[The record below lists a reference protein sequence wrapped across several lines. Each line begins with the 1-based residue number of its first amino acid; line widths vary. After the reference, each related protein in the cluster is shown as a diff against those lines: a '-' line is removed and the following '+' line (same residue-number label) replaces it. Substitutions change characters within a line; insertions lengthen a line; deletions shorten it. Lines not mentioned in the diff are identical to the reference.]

1 VRRADRIT
9 AALLLAFSAAFSAG
23 ALKYYRYWGHD
34 GPGPAFLPFWLGVVM
49 AALSILMLVR
59 RRSALDPGTEW
70 LPQGEARNRVL
81 VVLGATAAFIA
92 LLNVLGMV
100 VGTVLFLIVLLRYLG
115 GHRWWV
121 TISIAL
127 AAAVLNWLVFVH
139 WLRVPMPEGMFWTF

>member
-1 VRRADRIT
+1 VHRADRIT
-9 AALLLAFSAAFSAG
+9 ASLLLACSVAFAAG
-23 ALKYYRYWGHD
+23 ALKYYKYWGHD
-34 GPGPAFLPFWLGVVM
+34 GPGPAFLPFWLGLVM
-49 AALSILMLVR
+49 ACLAAMMLLRKSPSVEGEG
-59 RRSALDPGTEW
+59 SW
-70 LPQGEARNRVL
+70 LPAGEARNRVL

-100 VGTVLFLIVLLRYLG
+100 VGTVLFLVVLVRYLG